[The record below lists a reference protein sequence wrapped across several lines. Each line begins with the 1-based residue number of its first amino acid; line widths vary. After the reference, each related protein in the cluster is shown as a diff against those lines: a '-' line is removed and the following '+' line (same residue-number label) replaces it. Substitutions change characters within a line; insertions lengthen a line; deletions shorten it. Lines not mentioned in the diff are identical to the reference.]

1 MPINAVTHIQN
12 TAPSPPSA
20 MAVATPLILP
30 TPTRLASPVA
40 KAWNGVKELP
50 SAARPNHIS
59 RILVGKRR
67 NCTSPVVMVKN
78 RPTPN
83 KITMV
88 IFHNGSSKCSITHVN
103 PCSIQFPNSVSIKTS
118 LKINILIV
126 ERQKKKSSFL
136 KEKLDSYPII

>member
-20 MAVATPLILP
+20 IAVATPLILP

-40 KAWNGVKELP
+40 KAWNGVRELP

-59 RILVGKRR
+59 RILAGKRR
-67 NCTSPVVMVKN
+67 NCTKPVVIVKN

-83 KITMV
+83 KITIV
-88 IFHNGSSKCSITHVN
+88 IFHNGSSKCSTTHVK
-103 PCSIQFPNSVSIKTS
+103 PCSIQFPNSVNIKTS
-118 LKINILIV
+118 LKKINILIV
-126 ERQKKKSSFL
+126 ER
-136 KEKLDSYPII
+136 